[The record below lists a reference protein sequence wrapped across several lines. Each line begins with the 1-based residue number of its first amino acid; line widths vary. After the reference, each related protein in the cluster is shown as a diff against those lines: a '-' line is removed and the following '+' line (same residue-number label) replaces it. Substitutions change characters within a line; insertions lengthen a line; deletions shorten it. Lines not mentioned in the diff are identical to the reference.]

1 MLERK
6 GELGEVNSR
15 NLQMAITEL
24 EDACEESTQSWADTN
39 QNDRGKA

>member
-15 NLQMAITEL
+15 NLQKAITEL
-24 EDACEESTQSWADTN
+24 EDTYEESMQNWADTN